1 MSGEMSKKL
10 PSFWIPSLVP
20 ESKLKTQMK
29 KPDTTIYCPMSSR
42 PITMK
47 DLTDVKFKFLVDKD
61 DKRALIA
68 KQDRYVC
75 PVTND
80 ALNNSV
86 PCCVLRTS

>member
-1 MSGEMSKKL
+1 MSKKL